1 MIDHAHNGYIC
12 LSMKVLITDDEAET
26 RKSVRKLIELYCPEV
41 TEIREATG
49 VQDGLKCI
57 AEFRPDVV
65 VSDVEMGD
73 GTGMDMISSVKQ
85 QDFELIFITA
95 YNKYAVNAFQLSAI
109 DFLLKPV
116 EPDLLIE
123 SFHRAA
129 TNMKIKKQAAQ
140 INVLQEYFGNQNSE
154 RKRIVLREQD
164 MVHVV
169 QVKDIL
175 YCAADKVY
183 TTFFI
188 RGGKQVI
195 VSRNLKEYEDS
206 LADYNFSRIHHSY
219 LVNMNALVQFD
230 KTEGGF
236 VILEEGHRIPVSQR
250 KRDQVT
256 DYLRNI

>member
-1 MIDHAHNGYIC
+1 
-12 LSMKVLITDDEAET
+12 MKVLITDDEAET
-26 RKSVRKLIELYCPEV
+26 RKSVRKLIELYCPDV
-41 TEIREATG
+41 TELREATG
-49 VQDGLKCI
+49 VQDGLKAI
-57 AEFRPDVV
+57 AEFKPDIV

-73 GTGMDMISSVKQ
+73 GTGMDMVGAVKQ

-95 YNKYAVNAFQLSAI
+95 YNKYAVNAFRLSAI
-109 DFLLKPV
+109 DFLLKPI

-123 SFHRAA
+123 SFRRAV
-129 TNMKIKKQAAQ
+129 TNLKMKKQAAQ
-140 INVLQEYFGNQNSE
+140 ISVLQEYLGNHNSD

-164 MVHVV
+164 IVHVV

-188 RGGKQVI
+188 RGGNKVI
-195 VSRNLKEYEDS
+195 VSRNLKEYEDA
-206 LADYNFSRIHHSY
+206 LTDYNFSRIHHSY
-219 LVNMNALVQFD
+219 LVNMNALLQFD

-250 KRDQVT
+250 KRDQVM
-256 DYLRNI
+256 DYLRSI